1 MFDYS
6 IKHLLAA
13 NVSTK
18 TVKILRLRT
27 TWSSLNSIAYWRR
40 PPICRTHSIL
50 TTATRSRSRLDSL
63 WSGSLSYRFASFFN
77 VFLLRMKNVKIVFN
91 SLSKWDLF
99 HLGTDNCWSSNQY
112 SIFLLTDEQ
121 KNARPVWPNFFVKLR
136 KTCMI
141 QREVKIIGSLGRS
154 NLDPIN

>member
-50 TTATRSRSRLDSL
+50 TTATRSRSRLVSL

-91 SLSKWDLF
+91 SLSKWVLF
-99 HLGTDNCWSSNQY
+99 HLGDKLSLTTADQAISIQY
-112 SIFLLTDEQ
+112 SCSQ
-121 KNARPVWPNFFVKLR
+121 MNR
-136 KTCMI
+136 KT
-141 QREVKIIGSLGRS
+141 IGQ
-154 NLDPIN
+154 